1 MEKEALALNKVFP
14 ENQADAAKATEMI
27 DIKNPTENKSNK

>member
-14 ENQADAAKATEMI
+14 ENQADVAKATNDHVKI
-27 DIKNPTENKSNK
+27 LPENKSNK

>member
-14 ENQADAAKATEMI
+14 ENQADVAKATEMMSKI
-27 DIKNPTENKSNK
+27 LPENKSNK